1 VNLQLQTTLINI
13 SANLNQW
20 PELSLSSLRL
30 MHKLMPNIFT
40 ATTLSI
46 LTLTLGFPWV
56 NNSSIRALPLT
67 PPARLTLNATQVATI
82 AEQISV
88 RIDGQA
94 PGSGI
99 LLSRQGQTYFV
110 LTAAH
115 VVATPDEYDII
126 TPDGQKYRVNYA
138 QVKKLPG
145 VDLAVVPFTS
155 ARNYQLAK
163 IGNSSQVQRG
173 NPAFVAGWPA
183 GGSAINNPT
192 LLFQQG
198 MVSANSQVTQADG
211 YGLIYTNNT
220 LPGMSGGPVLNS
232 QGEVIGVH
240 GRGETERQ
248 QATQNSNVV
257 LKVGYNLGVP
267 INTFL
272 NLAPKAGINIPLVAA
287 AAAPRP
293 AAAPNPANTPA
304 SARAN
309 VPASRIDDF
318 IAEGSNKLN
327 RGDYPGAIVA
337 LDRAIAT
344 DPKAADAYR
353 MRAVARLSSLGWNKE
368 AVQAKSNRLDVETA
382 LKDLDESIRLDPN
395 ASESFALRGA
405 LRGTMDSRSPAALD
419 DVNNALRLAPNSGAA
434 YVARASVRENRG
446 DYSGAVEDATQ
457 AIQRE
462 PTSSYTPMAYG
473 IRGTAKAKLKDLA
486 GGLRD
491 QTQAIQLSPRF
502 ALAYINRG
510 QIRALM
516 GDSQGALTDLQRGA
530 DLAVEQN
537 NMELHRA
544 TLKLIQTVRLRQRFG
559 L

>member
-1 VNLQLQTTLINI
+1 MQKIFRVTTL
-13 SANLNQW
+13 AVL
-20 PELSLSSLRL
+20 
-30 MHKLMPNIFT
+30 T
-40 ATTLSI
+40 A
-46 LTLTLGFPWV
+46 TLGFPWRTD
-56 NNSSIRALPLT
+56 SSPQT
-67 PPARLTLNATQVATI
+67 PPPSIRLTLNATQVANI

-88 RIDGQA
+88 RIDGQN

-99 LLSRQGQTYFV
+99 LLSKQGQTYFV

-115 VVATPDEYDII
+115 VVATPDEYDVI
-126 TPDGQKYRVNYA
+126 TPDGQKYKVNYA

-173 NPAFVAGWPA
+173 NPAFVAGWPT
-183 GGSAINNPT
+183 GGNAINNPT

-198 MVSANSQVTQADG
+198 IISANSQISQSDG
-211 YGLIYTNNT
+211 YSLIYTNNT

-248 QATQNSNVV
+248 QATQNANVV

-272 NLAPKAGINIPLVAA
+272 NLAPKAGINIPLVAT

-293 AAAPNPANTPA
+293 TPP
-304 SARAN
+304 RPTV
-309 VPASRIDDF
+309 VPPSRIDDF
-318 IAEGSNKLN
+318 IAEGSNRLH
-327 RGDYPGAIVA
+327 RGDSPGAIAA
-337 LDRAIAT
+337 LDRAIAI

-353 MRAVARLSSLGWNKE
+353 MRAVARFSVLGWSKE
-368 AVQAKSNRLDVETA
+368 AVQAKSNRADVETA

-405 LRGTMDSRSPAALD
+405 LRAAIDRRSPGALE

-434 YVARASVRENRG
+434 YVARASVRGNQG
-446 DYSGAVEDATQ
+446 DYRGAVEDATE
-457 AIQRE
+457 AIQRD
-462 PTSSYTPMAYG
+462 PNSFYTPMAYS
-473 IRGTAKAKLKDLA
+473 IRGTAKAQLKDLA

-491 QTQAIQLSPRF
+491 QTQAIQLSPRYV
-502 ALAYINRG
+502 LAYANRG

-537 NMELHRA
+537 NTELHREI
-544 TLKLIQTVRLRQRFG
+544 LKLIQTVRLRQRFG